1 MNVIVSPESA
11 IDIQADCLI
20 HFTTEARSI
29 KDPFLKSINKATDG
43 AVRALFNTEEFTGR
57 EGQLS
62 TLYPVPGFKARRI
75 ILVGLGQAKN
85 VDSDCYRRAMGQASR
100 FKTVTSSKKVAVSF
114 GKNEKPEFFQA
125 VVEGCLLGKYKILKF
140 KSGEAKTDKHQLAS
154 LICLV
159 SRKSLVS
166 QTKKATSR
174 GQIIAE
180 GQILARDLSFTPANY
195 LTPVKFAGLANA
207 QAKKHG
213 FSFKAL
219 GQAAIEK
226 EKMGAYLSVTK
237 GSTEPPRFMIMQY
250 KGAAASQKPICL
262 IGKGVTFDTG
272 GISLK
277 AGLNMHEMKQDMTGA
292 AVVLAT
298 IVTAARL
305 RIKQNIVALIA
316 ACENMPA
323 GDATKPGDVVTARNG
338 MTIEIINTDAEG
350 RLTLADALDYAN
362 KFKPQAV
369 IDIATLTGAA
379 LFVLGYA
386 GAPITGNNT
395 KLLGL
400 IEESSFGLGER
411 VWQMPIWDEFRD
423 SMKSDCADLVNAG
436 VRAAGTMCAAAFLE
450 NFIGDYPW
458 AHIDIAYMDL
468 EPKGRDY
475 IPKGASGWGVRLLT
489 EVLSNWKKV

>member
-1 MNVIVSPESA
+1 MKIIVSSEPAAE
-11 IDIQADCLI
+11 IKADCLI
-20 HFTTEARSI
+20 HFTTKADSVN
-29 KDPFLKSINKATDG
+29 DPFLKSIDNATEG
-43 AVRALFNTEEFTGR
+43 AVSALFETKEFTGK
-57 EGQLS
+57 EGQLA
-62 TLYPVPGFKARRI
+62 TLYPVPGVKARRI
-75 ILVGLGQAKN
+75 VLAGLGDFKKLN
-85 VDSDCYRRAMGQASR
+85 PDCYRRVMGQASR
-100 FKTVTSSKKVAVSF
+100 ARAIASSERIAVSF
-114 GKNEKPEFFQA
+114 GKNEKAEFSQA
-125 VVEGCLLGKYKILKF
+125 AVEGCLLGKYKILRY
-140 KSGEAKTDKHQLAS
+140 KSGEAKTDQHRLTD

-159 SRKSLVS
+159 SKKSLIAR
-166 QTKKATSR
+166 TKKAATR
-174 GQIIAE
+174 GEIIAE
-180 GQILARDLSFTPANY
+180 GQLLARDLSFTPSNY
-195 LTPVKFAGLANA
+195 LTPVMFADIAKKL
-207 QAKKHG
+207 AKKHG

-219 GQAAIEK
+219 DQAAIEK

-237 GSTEPPRFMIMQY
+237 GSVEPPRFIILQY
-250 KGAAASQKPICL
+250 RGAAASQKPICL
-262 IGKGVTFDTG
+262 VGKGVMFDSG

-298 IVTAARL
+298 MVTAARL
-305 RIKQNIVALIA
+305 GLKRNIVALVA

-323 GDATKPGDVVTARNG
+323 GNASKPGDVVTARNG
-338 MTIEIINTDAEG
+338 KTIEIINTDAEG

-362 KFKPQAV
+362 KFDPQAV

-379 LFVLGYA
+379 LYILGYA

-450 NFIGDYPW
+450 NFVGDWPW
-458 AHIDIAYMDL
+458 AHIDIAYMDN

-475 IPKGASGWGVRLLT
+475 VPKGASGWGVRLLT